1 MDVADGASVDAFK
14 AAVADR
20 PLDVVVANAGQ
31 YGGQR
36 QNKLADMDWAEWPA
50 VLDTNIIGPVRIA
63 AAFAD
68 NLKATRGK
76 LVAVSSQ
83 MGSVEDNASGGAL
96 IYRASKAG
104 LNGAWKSVAL
114 ELKPQGVTAVVMHPG
129 WVKTDMGGANAPVT
143 PEQSIAGM
151 RRVIDGLTVEDAGSF
166 RVFDGSTLPW

>member
-1 MDVADGASVDAFK
+1 
-14 AAVADR
+14 
-20 PLDVVVANAGQ
+20 
-31 YGGQR
+31 
-36 QNKLADMDWAEWPA
+36 
-50 VLDTNIIGPVRIA
+50 
-63 AAFAD
+63 
-68 NLKATRGK
+68 
-76 LVAVSSQ
+76 

-143 PEQSIAGM
+143 PERSIAGM